1 VDVVV
6 ATAGASPDAVLV
18 RLNPKG
24 GVAFGRQKG
33 GAFEPL
39 AAPVAFPP
47 AKPNQPP
54 YRELKYER
62 AGGVLS
68 AWFDGRPLGQTPAAG
83 LRTTELRVHAT
94 GGPVRIESAEVAEL
108 VTK

>member
-1 VDVVV
+1 
-6 ATAGASPDAVLV
+6 V